1 MYQSNHLKVVPYT
14 LFIDFFS
21 LNSNSI
27 VQSGCEI
34 FVIITNYLSKENG
47 C

>member
-1 MYQSNHLKVVPYT
+1 MTWIKFMYQSNH
-14 LFIDFFS
+14 

-34 FVIITNYLSKENG
+34 FVIITNYSSKENG